1 MVFFPDYIETLPLA
15 NTPEVFGLH
24 PNAEIG
30 YYTNAAKE
38 MWSHLVELQPQTGDT
53 GAGISRDDYIDKV
66 ASDVLNKLPKEF
78 DLDQVRKKFGID
90 ISPTTVVLMQELERF
105 NKLVKRMRVSLQTLR
120 RVGAH
125 CACVDVLCE
134 TRK

>member
-1 MVFFPDYIETLPLA
+1 MTEYIETLPLA

-105 NKLVKRMRVSLQTLR
+105 NKLIKRMRVSLQTLR
-120 RVGAH
+120 RVSDLLGKLI
-125 CACVDVLCE
+125 VVY
-134 TRK
+134 